1 MPDLVHELL
10 FGYQA
15 IPMPYEVGQHLQHLR
30 FYVLRYSCALQLEAV
45 QIHRYVCELVHPAS
59 DSVACCADPSI
70 STFSPRQRHD

>member
-30 FYVLRYSCALQLEAV
+30 FYVLGYSCALQLEAV
-45 QIHRYVCELVHPAS
+45 QIHRTSANWYTPPS